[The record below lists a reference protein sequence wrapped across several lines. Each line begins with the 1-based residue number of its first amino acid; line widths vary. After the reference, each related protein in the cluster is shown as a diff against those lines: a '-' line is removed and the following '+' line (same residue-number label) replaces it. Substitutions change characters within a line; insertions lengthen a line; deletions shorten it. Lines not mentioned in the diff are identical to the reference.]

1 MHRESGVHT
10 ARPWSRFLPA
20 ALLALAVG
28 CGGSGAEPA
37 DTPESQPEETAE
49 SEPQSPSTGPVA
61 VAPEPPVSGPSSL
74 PAEPKPEPRPETG
87 SPAPEDSEP
96 QVEPWFHR
104 LGGPQ
109 DDTGTGLAVD
119 GTGDI
124 SVVWLSSPRMDED
137 REPVP
142 GERRAL
148 TLARYTPDG
157 QVRWTREF
165 SRMRVASPSV
175 AASPA
180 GELFLTGNAFLYPL
194 DFGLGAAN
202 DGFLVKFSDDG
213 QPLWQRRVGQKVHGL
228 AADGEGGVLVAA
240 EEWTPEGHLP
250 VLAHHDAEGAF
261 RWTRQ
266 LDPVAEGSELHAVAL
281 LPSGQA
287 LLAGRLVGTLAV
299 DGRTFGT
306 ANGRGLLLLAFESD
320 GRLAWGK
327 EVRGV
332 DGHVSGLK
340 PDPDGGV
347 ALVGE
352 FRGSLPW
359 GGTTL
364 TGSGAFALAAG
375 RDGAERWAQALA
387 CGTRPAPPVVTVDD
401 RTQVVAACGGVLSA
415 YSPEGTQ
422 RDQRTLSP
430 GECAE
435 GGCPVASTALGFV
448 PGRGLT
454 LLGNQ
459 RHGGAEAGEAWDQ
472 EAFLRLLGP

>member
-1 MHRESGVHT
+1 
-10 ARPWSRFLPA
+10 
-20 ALLALAVG
+20 
-28 CGGSGAEPA
+28 
-37 DTPESQPEETAE
+37 
-49 SEPQSPSTGPVA
+49 
-61 VAPEPPVSGPSSL
+61 
-74 PAEPKPEPRPETG
+74 
-87 SPAPEDSEP
+87 
-96 QVEPWFHR
+96 
-104 LGGPQ
+104 
-109 DDTGTGLAVD
+109 VD

-148 TLARYTPDG
+148 TLARYAPDG

-175 AASPA
+175 AASPS

-202 DGFLVKFSDDG
+202 DGFLVKFSGDG
-213 QPLWQRRVGQKVHGL
+213 QALWQRRVGQKVYGL

-240 EEWTPEGHLP
+240 EEWEPRGHLP
-250 VLAHHDAEGAF
+250 VLAHHDAEGVF

-266 LDPVAEGSELHAVAL
+266 LDPVDQGSELHAVAF

-287 LLAGRLVGTLAV
+287 LLAGRLVGPLTV

-306 ANGRGLLLLAFESD
+306 ANGQGLVLLAFESD

-332 DGHVSGLK
+332 DGHVTGLK
-340 PDPDGGV
+340 PGPDGGV

-375 RDGAERWAQALA
+375 PDGAERWVHSLA
-387 CGTRPAPPVVTVDD
+387 CGARPAPPVVTVDD
-401 RTQVVAACGGVLSA
+401 RAQVVAACGGVLSA
-415 YSPEGTQ
+415 YAPEGEQ

-430 GECAE
+430 GECPE
-435 GGCPVASTALGFV
+435 GACPVVSTALGFV

-459 RHGGAEAGEAWDQ
+459 RHGDVGAGGAWDQ
-472 EAFLRLLGP
+472 EAFLRLLGR

>member
-1 MHRESGVHT
+1 MRRESGVHT
-10 ARPWSRFLPA
+10 PRPWNPVLSA

-28 CGGSGAEPA
+28 CGGPEGEP
-37 DTPESQPEETAE
+37 TETL
-49 SEPQSPSTGPVA
+49 EPPPPSPSPVA

-74 PAEPKPEPRPETG
+74 PSEPRPERG
-87 SPAPEDSEP
+87 SPDPVESEP

-104 LGGPQ
+104 FGGPQ

-119 GTGDI
+119 GAGDI

-142 GERRAL
+142 GEQRAL

-165 SRMRVASPSV
+165 SRMRVASPGV
-175 AASPA
+175 AAAPS

-194 DFGLGAAN
+194 DFGLGEAN
-202 DGFLVKFSDDG
+202 DGFLVKFSRDG
-213 QPLWQRRVGQKVHGL
+213 QALWQRRVGQKAYGL
-228 AADGEGGVLVAA
+228 AADGEGGVLVVA

-250 VLAHHDAEGAF
+250 VLAHHDAEGVF
-261 RWTRQ
+261 LWTRQ
-266 LDPVAEGSELHAVAL
+266 LEPVAEGTELHTVAL

-287 LLAGRLVGTLAV
+287 LLAGRLVGPLTV

-306 ANGRGLLLLAFESD
+306 ANGRGLLLLAFASD

-332 DGHVSGLK
+332 DGHVTGLR
-340 PDPDGGV
+340 PGPDGGV

-352 FRGSLPW
+352 FHGPFPW

-375 RDGAERWAQALA
+375 PDGAERWLHALA
-387 CGTRPAPPVVTVDD
+387 CGARPAAPVVTVDD
-401 RTQVVAACGGVLSA
+401 RARVVAACGGVLSA
-415 YSPEGTQ
+415 YAPEGAQ
-422 RDQRTLSP
+422 RDQRTLSA
-430 GECAE
+430 GECPE
-435 GGCPVASTALGFV
+435 GGCPVVSTALGFV

-459 RHGGAEAGEAWDQ
+459 RHGGAGAGEAWDQ

>member
-28 CGGSGAEPA
+28 CGA
-37 DTPESQPEETAE
+37 ESQPVETAE
-49 SEPQSPSTGPVA
+49 SEPQSPDLGPIA
-61 VAPEPPVSGPSSL
+61 VAPGETPASEPSSL
-74 PAEPKPEPRPETG
+74 PAEPGPELTPEEG
-87 SPAPEDSEP
+87 SPAPEEP
-96 QVEPWFHR
+96 ALQAEPWFHR

-119 GTGDI
+119 ATGDI
-124 SVVWLSSPRMDED
+124 SVVWLSTPRMDED

-142 GERRAL
+142 GEKRAL
-148 TLARYTPDG
+148 TLARYAPDG
-157 QVRWTREF
+157 QVRWMREF

-175 AASPA
+175 AAAPS
-180 GELFLTGNAFLYPL
+180 GELFLSGNAFLYPL

-202 DGFLVKFSDDG
+202 DGFLVKFSGDG
-213 QPLWQRRVGQKVHGL
+213 QPLWQRRVGQKVYGL
-228 AADGEGGVLVAA
+228 AADRDGGVLVVA

-250 VLAHHDAEGAF
+250 VLAHHDAEGVF

-266 LDPVAEGSELHAVAL
+266 LDLVAEGTELHAVTF

-287 LLAGRLVGTLAV
+287 LLAGRLVGTLTV

-306 ANGRGLLLLAFESD
+306 ASGRGLLLLAFESN

-327 EVRGV
+327 EARGV
-332 DGHVSGLK
+332 DGHVTGLK
-340 PDPDGGV
+340 AGPDGGV

-352 FRGSLPW
+352 FRGTLPW

-364 TGSGAFALAAG
+364 TGSGAFALTAG
-375 RDGAERWAQALA
+375 PRGTERWVHSLA
-387 CGTRPAPPVVTVDD
+387 CGARPAAPVVTVDD
-401 RTQVVAACGGVLSA
+401 RAQVVAACGGVLSA
-415 YSPEGTQ
+415 YAPGGPQ

-430 GECAE
+430 GECPE
-435 GGCPVASTALGFV
+435 GGCPVVSTAVGFI
-448 PGRGLT
+448 PGRGLA

-459 RHGGAEAGEAWDQ
+459 RHGGAGAGEAWDQ
-472 EAFLRLLGP
+472 ETFLRLLGP

>member
-10 ARPWSRFLPA
+10 ARPGSRFLPA

-28 CGGSGAEPA
+28 CGGSGDEPTG
-37 DTPESQPEETAE
+37 TPEPQP
-49 SEPQSPSTGPVA
+49 PSPAPVA
-61 VAPEPPVSGPSSL
+61 VALEPPTSEPSRL
-74 PAEPKPEPRPETG
+74 PSDPRPESG
-87 SPAPEDSEP
+87 SPAPEEPAP
-96 QVEPWFHR
+96 QVASWFHR

-148 TLARYTPDG
+148 TLARYAPDG

-175 AASPA
+175 AVAPS

-202 DGFLVKFSDDG
+202 DGFLVKFSGDG
-213 QPLWQRRVGQKVHGL
+213 QALWQRRVGQKVYGV

-240 EEWTPEGHLP
+240 EEWVPEGHLP
-250 VLAHHDAEGAF
+250 VLAHHDAEGVF

-266 LDPVAEGSELHAVAL
+266 LDPVAEGTALHAVTF

-287 LLAGRLVGTLAV
+287 LLAGRLVGTLTV

-306 ANGRGLLLLAFESD
+306 AHGRGLVLLAFTSD

-332 DGHVSGLK
+332 EGHVTGVK
-340 PDPDGGV
+340 PAPDGGV

-375 RDGAERWAQALA
+375 PDGAEHWLHSLA
-387 CGTRPAPPVVTVDD
+387 CGARPAPPVVTVDD
-401 RTQVVAACGGVLSA
+401 RAQVVAACGGVLSA
-415 YSPEGTQ
+415 YAPEGTQ
-422 RDQRTLSP
+422 RDERTLSP
-430 GECAE
+430 GECSE
-435 GGCPVASTALGFV
+435 GGCPVVGTALGFV
-448 PGRGLT
+448 PGRGLM
-454 LLGNQ
+454 LLGHQ
-459 RHGGAEAGEAWDQ
+459 RHGGAGDAWDQ